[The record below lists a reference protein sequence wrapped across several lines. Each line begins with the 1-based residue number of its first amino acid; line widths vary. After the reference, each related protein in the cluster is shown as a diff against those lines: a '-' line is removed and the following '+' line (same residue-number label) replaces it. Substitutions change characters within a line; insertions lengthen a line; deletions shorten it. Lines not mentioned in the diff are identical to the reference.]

1 MSVLNAIHVSKAFGP
16 DELFGGISVSIPNHA
31 KIALVGPNGAGKT
44 TLLNILISND
54 EPTTGKVET
63 KRGLRIGFLPQ
74 RPKLTGNRT
83 IWEEMLTAFE
93 PLLAQQAK
101 LTELEHA
108 LADSANN
115 GDHDDLL
122 RRYGAAQDAFQEAGG
137 YTYESEIK
145 RVLMGLGFKQD
156 EFSRPLT
163 LLSGGQVT
171 RALLAR
177 LLLEVPELL
186 VLDEPT
192 NHLDINAV
200 EWLEGY
206 LRTWQGALL
215 LVSHDRYFMDKVVN
229 VVWELEFGELD
240 TYHGNYSHYVQQ
252 RQERHER
259 MLKEYESQQEFIK
272 KEQDYIARNIAGQ
285 NTNQAKGRRRRLE
298 RLIKEGEWIKKR
310 PQTKHKLHMRLEAS
324 RTGNEVFKTKGM
336 AVGYSDAD
344 KPLFDVSEILLMRGE
359 VAAIIGP
366 NGSGKSTFLKT
377 ILGTLQPLQ
386 GQYQWGARVEVGYF
400 AQAHEGLNAE
410 NTLLDEILQTKDMPI
425 SQARNYLATY
435 LFTGDDVYRQ
445 ISTLSGGER
454 GRLALAKL
462 SLAGANVLLLDEP
475 TNHLDIASQEI
486 LQNVLVDYEGTILL
500 VSHDRYLIDALATQ
514 IWAVRQDGM
523 TIFEGSYHEYVTLR
537 EQEAAKV
544 AEAANPSVK
553 TTNGRQ
559 AKPIAEKHPSGL
571 SPFQRAKRLT
581 ELEAQ
586 IHKLEVEL
594 QTILD
599 NLEIASAAGK
609 VQEVSRLGQRYT
621 EVEAA
626 LDATMVEWDSLA

>member
-1 MSVLNAIHVSKAFGP
+1 MSVLTIQTLSKYFGADEVFSDVSVQIP
-16 DELFGGISVSIPNHA
+16 DGA
-31 KIALVGPNGAGKT
+31 KVALVGPNGAGKT
-44 TLLNILISND
+44 TLLNIIVGLD
-54 EPTTGKVET
+54 VPTKGEVSR
-63 KRGLRIGFLPQ
+63 KRGLSVGFLPQ
-74 RPKLTGNRT
+74 RPVIEGNRT
-83 IWEEMLTAFE
+83 VWDEMLTAFTD
-93 PLLAQQAK
+93 LLEQQQR
-101 LTELEHA
+101 LHDLEHA
-108 LADSANN
+108 LADPTLVNE
-115 GDHDDLL
+115 HDAILE
-122 RRYGAAQDAFQEAGG
+122 RYGKLQEAFDIAGG
-137 YTYESEIK
+137 YTFELEIK
-145 RVLMGLGFKQD
+145 RVLQGLGFKER
-156 EFSRPLT
+156 EFQRPIN

-171 RALLAR
+171 RTLLAR
-177 LLLEVPELL
+177 LLLEKPELL

-206 LRTWQGALL
+206 LKTWQSALL

-229 VVWELEFGELD
+229 VIWELEFGELD

-252 RQERHER
+252 RHERHER
-259 MLKEYESQQEFIK
+259 MLKEYEAQQEFIK

-298 RLIKEGEWIKKR
+298 RLIKEGEWVKKR
-310 PQTKHKLHMRLEAS
+310 PQTKQKLHMRLEAS

-336 AVGYSDAD
+336 AIGYPDAD
-344 KPLFDVSEILLMRGE
+344 EPLFDVSEILLMRGE

-377 ILGTLQPLQ
+377 ILGDLQPLQ
-386 GQYQWGARVEVGYF
+386 GQYQWGARVEIGYF
-400 AQAHEGLNAE
+400 AQAHEGLNSE
-410 NTLLDEILQTKDMPI
+410 NTLLEEILQTKDMPI
-425 SQARNYLATY
+425 SQARNYLAAY

-486 LQNVLVDYEGTILL
+486 LQNVLVDFEGTILL

-523 TIFEGSYHEYVTLR
+523 TIFQGAYHDYVTLR
-537 EQEAAKV
+537 EQEVAKL
-544 AEAANPSVK
+544 AEAVNPSAK
-553 TTNGRQ
+553 NNGRQ

-571 SPFQRAKRLT
+571 SQFQRTKRLA

-609 VQEVSRLGQRYT
+609 VQEVSRLGQQYT
-621 EVEAA
+621 ETEAA
-626 LDATMVEWDSLA
+626 LDATMQEWDSLA

>member
-1 MSVLNAIHVSKAFGP
+1 MSVLTAIHVSKAFGP
-16 DELFGGISVSIPNHA
+16 DEIFGGISVSIPNHA

-44 TLLNILISND
+44 TLLNILIGND

-63 KRGLRIGFLPQ
+63 KRGLKIGFLPQ

-93 PLLAQQAK
+93 SLLAQQAK

-115 GDHDDLL
+115 DDLL
-122 RRYGAAQDAFQEAGG
+122 RRYGQAQEAFQEAGG
-137 YTYESEIK
+137 YNYESEIK
-145 RVLMGLGFKQD
+145 RVLMGLGFSPD

-206 LRTWQGALL
+206 LKVWPGALL

-229 VVWELEFGELD
+229 VIWELEFGEMD

-259 MLKEYESQQEFIK
+259 MLKEFEAQQEFIK
-272 KEQDYIARNIAGQ
+272 KEQDYIQRNIAGQ

-298 RLIKEGEWIKKR
+298 RMMKEKGEGAWLKKR
-310 PQTKHKLHMRLEAS
+310 PQTKHKLSLRLEAS

-336 AVGYSDAD
+336 AIGYPDAE
-344 KPLFDVSEILLMRGE
+344 KPLFEVPEILLMRGE

-377 ILGTLQPLQ
+377 ILDNLPALK
-386 GQYQWGARVEVGYF
+386 GQHQWGARVEVGYF
-400 AQAHEGLNAE
+400 AQAHEGLNPAS
-410 NTLLDEILQTKDMPI
+410 TLLDEILQTKDMPI
-425 SQARNYLATY
+425 SQARNYLAAY

-445 ISTLSGGER
+445 VSTLSGGER

-462 SLAGANVLLLDEP
+462 ALAGANVLLLDEP

-486 LQNVLVDYEGTILL
+486 LQDVLVDFDGTILL

-514 IWAVRQDGM
+514 IWAVQPDRM
-523 TIFEGSYHEYVTLR
+523 TVFKGSYHEYVTLR
-537 EQEAAKV
+537 EQEATRA
-544 AEAANPSVK
+544 AEAASPASK
-553 TTNGRQ
+553 NGRPS
-559 AKPIAEKHPSGL
+559 AKPTAEKHPSGL
-571 SPFQRAKRLT
+571 SPFQRNKRLA
-581 ELEAQ
+581 ELEAKIQ
-586 IHKLEVEL
+586 KLEVEL
-594 QTILD
+594 QTIVD
-599 NLEIASAAGK
+599 ALEIASAAGK
-609 VQEVSRLGQRYT
+609 VGDVSRLGQQYT
-621 EVEAA
+621 ETEAA
-626 LDATMVEWDSLA
+626 LDATMAEWDELS

>member
-1 MSVLNAIHVSKAFGP
+1 MSVLTAIHVSKAFGP

-44 TLLNILISND
+44 TLLNILIGND
-54 EPTTGKVET
+54 EPTTGKVEV
-63 KRGLRIGFLPQ
+63 KRGLKIGFLPQ

-83 IWEEMLTAFE
+83 IWEEMLSAFE

-101 LTELEHA
+101 LTELEQA
-108 LADSANN
+108 LADGANN
-115 GDHDDLL
+115 GDHDELL
-122 RRYGAAQDAFQEAGG
+122 RRYGQAQEAFQEAGG
-137 YTYESEIK
+137 YTYETEIK
-145 RVLMGLGFKQD
+145 RVLMGLGFKPD

-177 LLLEVPELL
+177 LLLESPELL

-206 LRTWQGALL
+206 LKTWQGALL

-229 VVWELEFGELD
+229 VIWELEFGEMD

-259 MLKEYESQQEFIK
+259 MLKEFEAQQEFIK

-298 RLIKEGEWIKKR
+298 RLIKEGDWVKRR

-336 AVGYSDAD
+336 SIGYPDAD
-344 KPLFDVSEILLMRGE
+344 SPLFEVPEMLLMRGE

-377 ILGTLQPLQ
+377 ILDNLRPLQ
-386 GQYQWGARVEVGYF
+386 GQFQWGARVEIGYF
-400 AQAHEGLNAE
+400 AQAHESLNTE
-410 NTLLDEILQTKDMPI
+410 NTLLEEILQTKDMPI
-425 SQARNYLATY
+425 SQARSYLATY

-445 ISTLSGGER
+445 INTLSGGER

-514 IWAVRQDGM
+514 IWAVQPGSM
-523 TIFEGSYHEYVTLR
+523 TIFQGSYHEYVTLR
-537 EQEAAKV
+537 EQEVAKL
-544 AEAANPSVK
+544 AEAANPSSK
-553 TTNGRQ
+553 NGRSQ
-559 AKPIAEKHPSGL
+559 AKPTVEKHPSGL
-571 SPFQRAKRLT
+571 SPFQRTKRLT

-599 NLEIASAAGK
+599 DLEIASASGK
-609 VQEVSRLGQRYT
+609 IQEVSRLGQRYT
-621 EVEAA
+621 EAEAA
-626 LDATMVEWDSLA
+626 LDATMQEWDNLA